1 MVHTISKNTLPE
13 ELTTK
18 PTVIDAFALWCG
30 PCLHMKPI
38 FHELAEA
45 HSQHYAFAELN
56 VDESRDLA
64 IKFGITSIPAFIF
77 MKEGQIVAKEVGYMS
92 KEDLLAKIKLH
103 LG

>member
-13 ELTTK
+13 ALKNK
-18 PTVIDAFALWCG
+18 PLVIDAFALWCG

-38 FHELAEA
+38 FHELAEE
-45 HSQHYAFAELN
+45 HHTNYGFAELN

-64 IKFGITSIPAFIF
+64 IQFGITSIPAFIF
-77 MKEGQIVAKEVGYMS
+77 MKEGKVVGKEVGYMS
-92 KEDLLAKIKLH
+92 KEDLFSKIEQF